1 MQKSSQSQSQSQ
13 NSSTRKAYRKPTL
26 QEFGSV
32 KTLTEGGY
40 TYFVT
45 EDAYYNSGVL

>member
-1 MQKSSQSQSQSQ
+1 MQKFNQEVQGQTVP
-13 NSSTRKAYRKPTL
+13 TRKAYRKPTL

-40 TYFVT
+40 TYFAT
-45 EDAYYNSGVL
+45 ENAYYNSGIG